1 MQAIHALRPP
11 PQYYATKVSVQN
23 RSVDGSLA
31 LMRPSSVFAA
41 LTLAMITASCSS
53 SPVTVER
60 VDARDVHRRLTQSA
74 LSAGQLSTFS
84 RNVLLEAD
92 LAALYRD
99 DPETALERL
108 HDLAVSGSGGPNEL
122 FAAAEASFL
131 HAERTRQLPYYLVAT
146 LYAWAY
152 LFPEDP
158 VEKPNPFDTRFR
170 LAADIYNRGLTSALE
185 SAEGR
190 QLALRPG
197 AYELPFGRQLHI
209 TFDPAQLRWRGRQMT
224 GFAPVAELQVSGLQA
239 YYSERG
245 IGAPLAATLAP
256 LANAPGPKDL
266 LAPELTIP
274 VTVLL
279 RLPHSR
285 SRLAWDPL
293 DGVLEIRGPEADN
306 KVEVEGQSVPLESEF
321 TAVLAYS
328 LADSP
333 IWSQEYRRFFT
344 PLKFG
349 RDDDAQLYA
358 SVPHRQGRIP
368 VVFVHG
374 TASSFGRWAE
384 MYNRLAAD
392 RRLRDRYE
400 FWFFSYNS
408 GAPVSW
414 SSMLLRESLRRAV
427 QLLDPA
433 GTDPAMQQMVVI
445 GHSQGGLLTKMT
457 VVDSGSRFWDLNW
470 SKPLESLDVS
480 PATRDVLQRWGF
492 VKPLPFVKRVIFL
505 ATPHRGSPLTVGR
518 IAAWVGG
525 YVATPFQ
532 LAAVVGDVAVHNK
545 DAFALSGAYSLS
557 RAPTSMDQMNPRNP
571 FLRTLADL
579 PIAPGVTA
587 NSIVA
592 VQGTGPIEEGS
603 DGVVPYSSAH
613 LEGVESEVVIRSTH
627 TVQDQ
632 PAAVEEVRR
641 ILLLHATEASSPSR

>member
-1 MQAIHALRPP
+1 MRLPFAL
-11 PQYYATKVSVQN
+11 AV
-23 RSVDGSLA
+23 
-31 LMRPSSVFAA
+31 
-41 LTLAMITASCSS
+41 LTLAILTAACSS

-99 DPETALERL
+99 DPEEALERL
-108 HDLAVSGSGGPNEL
+108 HDLAVSGSGGPREL

-131 HAERTRQLPYYLVAT
+131 HAERTRKLPYYLVAT

-158 VEKPNPFDTRFR
+158 VETPNPFDPRFR

-190 QLALRPG
+190 KLALRAG
-197 AYELPFGRQLHI
+197 AYELPFGRQLHVR
-209 TFDPAQLRWRGRQMT
+209 FDAEQLRWRGRQMT
-224 GFAPVAELQVSGLQA
+224 GFAPVAELQISGLQA

-245 IGAPLAATLAP
+245 VGAPLAATLAP

-306 KVEVEGQSVPLESEF
+306 KVEVEGQTVPLESEF

-358 SVPHRQGRIP
+358 SVPHRPGRIP